1 MTQGRH
7 GIGTTLIVIAVVV
20 ILAIATMAFVTL
32 TSQSNTSTSS
42 STSPTSSTKCSGS
55 RGSEV
60 WNSSNPT
67 PYEEHTPV
75 LLMSPNTTGYV
86 CVTYQTAWQGN
97 QTLYDSDPAYSS
109 SPFLV
114 NGSYPVYPF
123 TVASWQGCNLPT
135 GGSSCRQII
144 YHSFQVSAV
153 PTSIRPSG
161 TMDYVTVIYTITAPG
176 DSMGFYDESAPWT
189 GCLGM
194 PMAVGYPASQ
204 GERVGFHSGTTA
216 GVPCPPLHPRRRIR
230 HRHERDIPRPPST
243 LDPCHGHAELAG
255 QLATIRT

>member
-32 TSQSNTSTSS
+32 TSQSNTSTRS

-97 QTLYDSDPAYSS
+97 QTLYHSDPAYSS

-114 NGSYPVYPF
+114 NGSYTPCLSFHRRQLAGLQPPHRRILLQADHIPF
-123 TVASWQGCNLPT
+123 IPGFC
-135 GGSSCRQII
+135 GS
-144 YHSFQVSAV
+144 H
-153 PTSIRPSG
+153 
-161 TMDYVTVIYTITAPG
+161 
-176 DSMGFYDESAPWT
+176 
-189 GCLGM
+189 
-194 PMAVGYPASQ
+194 
-204 GERVGFHSGTTA
+204 
-216 GVPCPPLHPRRRIR
+216 LHP
-230 HRHERDIPRPPST
+230 
-243 LDPCHGHAELAG
+243 
-255 QLATIRT
+255 TIRDHGLRDGHLHHHGAGRLYGVLR